1 MSSFLV
7 HIMNEACA
15 TQFVQFKS
23 SESHPYCLSIHRS
36 LEMATIKLISNEHNN
51 LIHKEFGCVQTL
63 GGLKDKLLN
72 SVMLNHKRTKCI
84 CKKEEKRPNNT

>member
-23 SESHPYCLSIHRS
+23 SESHPYCLIIHHS
-36 LEMATIKLISNEHNN
+36 LEIATIKLISNENNN
-51 LIHKEFGCVQTL
+51 LIHKEFGCVKTL
-63 GGLKDKLLN
+63 RGLNNKLLN
-72 SVMLNHKRTKCI
+72 CYVKMHL
-84 CKKEEKRPNNT
+84 